1 MSQLRHLQHVKSNQI
16 EQTGLPKFPVA
27 TDLLFGELAVN
38 YAAGGETI
46 TLRNSSNQLAV
57 FRPNTNVYAVNL
69 IESVSIDS
77 LKNVI
82 SVPNVYSYQDFN
94 ITYLQKFMGD
104 FDLTDFLGYIKDTFY
119 DVSNLHI
126 VLNIA
131 KGDSANGAPTSI
143 IVDGSRMATLINDM
157 EKPLHKESSI
167 IGFTKYDMD
176 FVAGDSTAMCGIEII
191 WDKITK
197 AMTVRYTYLD
207 SVFRLNGQL
216 I

>member
-1 MSQLRHLQHVKSNQI
+1 MSQLRHLQHVRSNQI

-27 TDLLFGELAVN
+27 TDLFYGELAVN

-69 IESVSIDS
+69 TEAVSFDS
-77 LKNVI
+77 LKNVVNI
-82 SVPNVYSYQDFN
+82 PSVYSYQDFN
-94 ITYLQKFMGD
+94 ITYLKKYMGD
-104 FDLTDFLGYIKDTFY
+104 FDLTDFLGYIMHTFY

-131 KGDSANGAPTSI
+131 KGDDSDGNPTSI
-143 IVDGSRMATLINDM
+143 IVHGERMAALMNNI
-157 EKPLHKESSI
+157 EKPLHKDSSI

-191 WDKITK
+191 WDKTTK
-197 AMTVRYTYLD
+197 AMMVRYVYLD
-207 SVFRLNGQL
+207 NAHRLDGQL